1 MFGKYKRLLRPLLDA
16 KPSKRELRTME
27 RVGDHLGKLALATQV
42 GGLIAFFNPTGDFTR
57 LGAAALF
64 TMGVITLMVA
74 IMLYWVA
81 DGSLD
86 EEA

>member
-1 MFGKYKRLLRPLLDA
+1 MFGKFKYLLRILLEA

-27 RVGDHLGKLALATQV
+27 RVGDHLGKMALATQV
-42 GGLIAFFNPTGDFTR
+42 GGLIAFFNPTGAFTR
-57 LGAAALF
+57 VGAAALF
-64 TMGVITLMVA
+64 SLGVAILMVA

-86 EEA
+86 EEG